1 MIGELLGGRGG
12 IATPTT
18 QSGDVP
24 PSLGNTTT
32 PISGRKSPSRTSNS
46 KRNTPHFTKR
56 PPKPAPP
63 SKNTSRFGF
72 PK

>member
-12 IATPTT
+12 IATPTV
-18 QSGDVP
+18 QAGEVP
-24 PSLGNTTT
+24 PSLGNASSPPITGSRPSTRSKSRTT
-32 PISGRKSPSRTSNS
+32 PK
-46 KRNTPHFTKR
+46 FTKR

>member
-12 IATPTT
+12 IATPTS
-18 QSGDVP
+18 QSREVP

-32 PISGRKSPSRTSNS
+32 PISGRKSSPKS
-46 KRNTPHFTKR
+46 KSNTPRFTKR

-63 SKNTSRFGF
+63 GKNTSRFGF